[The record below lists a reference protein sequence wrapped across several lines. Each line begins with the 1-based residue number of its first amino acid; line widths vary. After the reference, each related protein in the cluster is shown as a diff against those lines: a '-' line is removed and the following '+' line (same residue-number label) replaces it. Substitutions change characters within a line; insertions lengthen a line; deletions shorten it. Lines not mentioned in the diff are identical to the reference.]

1 MKADGTVPSPRY
13 DHCACL
19 FNDGRTESMFI
30 FGGSSGTSVL
40 NDIHKYEFGK

>member
-1 MKADGTVPSPRY
+1 MKADGTVPSPRAS
-13 DHCACL
+13 HCACL

-30 FGGSSGTSVL
+30 FGGWNGIQL